1 MRDSSCRQGG
11 ALLWPLG
18 LCIFLFTFFFFLI
31 FKLFYLSAEQKV
43 RLLAT
48 QRAAF
53 PEGRWEC
60 CCRFVPCLE
69 LLPASAVDL
78 SGSCDWALK
87 GSVGFSESE
96 YALLLSQAILE
107 ELEQEGVA
115 LPTEEKLLWPEMTTG
130 LSPQT
135 FMRDKK
141 HFAQPPSFGTRYL
154 VFLVQ
159 VLYPRHLPGLENPP
173 G

>member
-1 MRDSSCRQGG
+1 MGHCSG
-11 ALLWPLG
+11 LWG
-18 LCIFLFTFFFFLI
+18 SVFFFLLFFFYLI

-115 LPTEEKLLWPEMTTG
+115 LPMEEKLLWPEMTTG

-135 FMRDKK
+135 FMRDKN
-141 HFAQPPSFGTRYL
+141 HFAQPHSFGTRYL

-159 VLYPRHLPGLENPP
+159 VLYPRHLPGFENPS